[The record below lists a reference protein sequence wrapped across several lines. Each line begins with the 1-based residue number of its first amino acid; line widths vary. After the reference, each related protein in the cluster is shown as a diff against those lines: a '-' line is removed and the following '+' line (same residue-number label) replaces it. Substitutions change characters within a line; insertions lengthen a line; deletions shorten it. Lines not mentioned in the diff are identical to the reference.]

1 METKEV
7 YGILFKP
14 EMIDEKRVIL
24 VPYLIVDGITSEN
37 GLIDKY
43 ETSYKKFQLSDKIND
58 YDNMYGFEISLED
71 LSDYYKANGYPK
83 AHYDYPDVC
92 AKSYL
97 NFAKNYIFL
106 LEKNNSLEDTICYAI
121 SLRDKS
127 LRIVDIKKD
136 LLTQLSTADKKD
148 QNKTE
153 NTNLSLNYIDKPLR
167 INPQILLEKIT
178 KRVIGQQDAAFQL
191 IGTICKNLKYG
202 NYDGMKSNI
211 LLYGPSGCGKTE
223 LVRSLAK
230 ELDIPLV
237 IEDMTSYTA
246 SGYVGDSVKSILR
259 RLFVNSGN
267 DMSRAEKGI
276 VVLDEIDKL
285 ASTDSRENV
294 NKTDVQEELLKMMEG
309 SKVNINDTNRTNQ
322 QLIMDTSN
330 ITFILC
336 GAFTKLSEQK
346 KSKKI
351 IGFSNIDE
359 NEQNKLEI
367 DNDEFIQYGLMTEL
381 IGRVPI
387 KIPIKQLEIKDLAD
401 ILWRSSISSLR
412 IYETALLKED
422 NVKIVYANKPLFI
435 NTIAEKA
442 HELGIGARGLK
453 TVVDE
458 TFLEATSEIGAS
470 STSKRVLF
478 VSDSTI
484 EDPSDYVLR
493 KVKKGVYELPER
505 IRESNK

>member
-1 METKEV
+1 
-7 YGILFKP
+7 
-14 EMIDEKRVIL
+14 
-24 VPYLIVDGITSEN
+24 
-37 GLIDKY
+37 
-43 ETSYKKFQLSDKIND
+43 
-58 YDNMYGFEISLED
+58 
-71 LSDYYKANGYPK
+71 
-83 AHYDYPDVC
+83 
-92 AKSYL
+92 
-97 NFAKNYIFL
+97 
-106 LEKNNSLEDTICYAI
+106 
-121 SLRDKS
+121 
-127 LRIVDIKKD
+127 
-136 LLTQLSTADKKD
+136 
-148 QNKTE
+148 
-153 NTNLSLNYIDKPLR
+153 
-167 INPQILLEKIT
+167 
-178 KRVIGQQDAAFQL
+178 
-191 IGTICKNLKYG
+191 
-202 NYDGMKSNI
+202 MKSNI

-422 NVKIVYANKPLFI
+422 NVKVVYANKPLFI

-478 VSDSTI
+478 VSDRTI